1 MMANYNKKTAE
12 GFQKV
17 EPMAY
22 VGKLVLGIFCAFLS
36 LNWIILF
43 IIHAVMI
50 MTGGKTWNSFDYINT
65 LFRNMKNDTDG
76 STYEEASFTKFLV
89 ADLYFI
95 LTTIY
100 LLNCTIKGNDTYG
113 YRFACFTF
121 YPVTLNETLCSSFL
135 VNAVIK
141 NLVTASIM
149 QLCVL

>member
-1 MMANYNKKTAE
+1 MSTN
-12 GFQKV
+12 
-17 EPMAY
+17 
-22 VGKLVLGIFCAFLS
+22 
-36 LNWIILF
+36 
-43 IIHAVMI
+43 
-50 MTGGKTWNSFDYINT
+50 
-65 LFRNMKNDTDG
+65 TDG
-76 STYEEASFTKFLV
+76 STYEVASFTKFLL

-95 LTTIY
+95 LTTMY

-149 QLCVL
+149 QLCVLQVPDYTRGSEIYLISQRTHNSAFAIHIGNLNIWSYVLLIFIFVTIVALIFGGSGRVSFKKEDEHDKN